1 MDSIGSRRNGKTKGR
16 LHSSPAFPPH
26 DVHLCDV
33 SIHLKR
39 RTGRKEAAKGA
50 SMAAALCVSARGE
63 TPDLGE
69 CGLSPVSMRQRAG
82 KRRGRVHEP
91 GIRRNTRGSERQ
103 PPRVLQPCWWAIHF
117 ISMLAPRGSPFT
129 STTARAGLCPEK
141 NFSYRALKSAN
152 REISVR

>member
-1 MDSIGSRRNGKTKGR
+1 MARQK
-16 LHSSPAFPPH
+16 
-26 DVHLCDV
+26 
-33 SIHLKR
+33 
-39 RTGRKEAAKGA
+39 TGRTITNGQDWIKKKRENERAAPLLPCF
-50 SMAAALCVSARGE
+50 SPTRCSPVRCVNPPETADGARGGSQGS
-63 TPDLGE
+63 LHGSS
-69 CGLSPVSMRQRAG
+69 LMRQRAG